1 MTAGANATLARRA
14 AALTVLAILVSF
26 YWVAA
31 STHARRINTS
41 RVRADQSGYLWDAV
55 GIYRMRHGAPA
66 ALIGERNRMPIY
78 PWLLSWLYDPAYSPD
93 AFFEVGK
100 RWNIALSLVLLAAIA
115 VLLRQYLPPLPA
127 ANLTLVVAFG
137 YFVFKAG
144 YAQVELL
151 FYTSWFVTFLAC
163 ARVLADAPPRESAA
177 RGAAAGVLAAVSH
190 LLKASLLPLAA
201 IVVAVCAGR
210 LAAGRAIASRTLALA
225 AFIACFLGV
234 LSPYL
239 VNSKRAFGH
248 YFYNVNTTFYA
259 WYDDWPAASVG
270 TYRHGD
276 GVGWPTMPRDQ
287 IPGMRKY
294 LREHSVAQIAG
305 RIGDGLLEMVTVSY
319 TRLGHFKYVVLY
331 GLFAG
336 ALVVSNRAAFARLVR
351 GRPALSIFLL
361 LYAAV
366 YLLAVA
372 FYKPISGTTLR
383 MQLTHVLP
391 LLFVLSCLMVRRPFS
406 ETTWRVGGATLTPAH
421 GHVGVSIAIGFDLVF
436 TLWPRLMGEFAGY

>member
-1 MTAGANATLARRA
+1 
-14 AALTVLAILVSF
+14 
-26 YWVAA
+26 
-31 STHARRINTS
+31 
-41 RVRADQSGYLWDAV
+41 
-55 GIYRMRHGAPA
+55 
-66 ALIGERNRMPIY
+66 
-78 PWLLSWLYDPAYSPD
+78 
-93 AFFEVGK
+93 
-100 RWNIALSLVLLAAIA
+100 
-115 VLLRQYLPPLPA
+115 
-127 ANLTLVVAFG
+127 
-137 YFVFKAG
+137 
-144 YAQVELL
+144 
-151 FYTSWFVTFLAC
+151 VTFLAC

-259 WYDDWPAASVG
+259 WYDDWPSASVG

-406 ETTWRVGGATLTPAH
+406 ETAWRVGGATLTPAH

-436 TLWPRLMGEFAGY
+436 TLWPRLMAEFAGY